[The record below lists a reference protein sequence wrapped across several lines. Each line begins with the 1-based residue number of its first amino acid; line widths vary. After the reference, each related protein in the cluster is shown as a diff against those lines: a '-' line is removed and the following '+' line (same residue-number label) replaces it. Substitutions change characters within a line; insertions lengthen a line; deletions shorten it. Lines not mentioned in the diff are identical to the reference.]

1 MFIQYV
7 LIHPDLTVKGF
18 NQNYNP
24 PEFRELGQ
32 GHEHIAGLTYIFSLF
47 NISFLIS
54 ISGNAKSKVQ

>member
-32 GHEHIAGLTYIFSLF
+32 GHEHITYIFFFS
-47 NISFLIS
+47 ISFFLIS